1 MRLGRGKGVTALA
14 FAVVA
19 STFGA
24 APAAVAAAP
33 GPAASADDRET
44 AGSGVPAVW
53 PRPQSLRANG
63 TAVTVTDEVVLVTR
77 LPDASGAARSLSPAD
92 SYVPGTPL
100 TPYAPGVSVAAY
112 APDSDLDLDPYA
124 LEALR
129 ALLRRAYARTIT
141 TARDGDAL
149 PAHALVVRLG
159 TEPADTGR
167 AGAGSFT
174 GARAASGS
182 LERALT
188 ALGAAPRADLP
199 SGGYRLAVGRTDG
212 RDTVALAGV
221 GEDGLFHA
229 VQTLG
234 RLLGADRRIAGAVVR
249 DWPGTAVRGV
259 TEGFYGSPW
268 TPEQR
273 LAQLDFMG
281 RTKQNRYV
289 YAPGDDL
296 FRQARWREPYP
307 AGERARFRDLAE
319 RARRNHVTLTWA
331 VAPGQAMCF
340 SSDADV
346 KALTRKLD
354 AMWALGF
361 RAFQLQFQDVSYTE
375 WHCGADADAFGSGS
389 EAAAKAQARVANA
402 VARHL
407 AARHPDVAALSLMP
421 TEYYED
427 GSTDYR
433 RKLAGAL
440 DKDVEVV
447 WTGIGV
453 VPKTITGGEL
463 ARTRS
468 VFGSHPLVTMDNYPV
483 NDYAQDRVFLGPY
496 QGRDPAVATGSA
508 ALLANAMPQAEAS
521 RIPLFTAAD
530 YAWNPRDY
538 RPQESWEAAIEDLAG
553 GDARSA
559 DALRALAWN
568 EASSVLGGEESAY
581 LRPLMETF
589 WQARTTTDRAA
600 GERAAERLRA
610 AFAVMR
616 ETPERLAYRPVAPE
630 VKPWTEQLAR
640 YGEAGE
646 TAVALLEAQSDDD
659 ATAAWTAYRALNGLR
674 AKLAA
679 SEVTVGTGVLDP
691 FLTRARTAYEKWA
704 GIDDESSAYHDA
716 PKGHGAAGDGG
727 AKTGDPGTAETGGGD
742 GGAADGDG
750 TAPGD
755 GTTGDGGQDGSVV
768 LFPRTR
774 TLTDVSVLTDP
785 GVAGFVEAY
794 VPGEGWRYLGA
805 LAAGG
810 ATELGAAEIGAAGV
824 RVDALRVVGPT
835 RSQVRHL
842 VPWFADTPAAALDLA
857 RSTADVEIGG
867 TERITARLTSLRP
880 TGVSGELTARA
891 PEGIEVKVSRPSP
904 TLARGAVVDS
914 VVEVTVPAGTPSGTY
929 EVTVAFGS
937 QTRTLTVRAFP
948 RTAGPDLARTAA
960 ASSSADE
967 TPDFPASAAN
977 DGDPAT
983 RWSSPVDDGAWWQV
997 QFAELGAPRPARA
1010 DLAGR
1015 APVRVPR
1022 PGLRRRPRVA
1032 HRDDRER
1039 QPRRPGV
1046 PPLRRERRPLP
1057 ARPGDAAATA
1067 YGYSLWSAEAYGV
1080 AEAAA
1085 WAGIRRTVNRR
1096 GRSGR

>member
-1 MRLGRGKGVTALA
+1 MRLGRGRGATALA

-19 STFGA
+19 SAFVT
-24 APAAVAAAP
+24 APAAVAATH
-33 GPAASADDRET
+33 GPAASADDREPT
-44 AGSGVPAVW
+44 GSGVAAVW

-63 TAVTVTDEVVLVTR
+63 TPVTVTDEVVLVT
-77 LPDASGAARSLSPAD
+77 PGPGAASGSTAGPYA
-92 SYVPGTPL
+92 PGVPL
-100 TPYAPGVSVAAY
+100 TPYAPGVSVDANT
-112 APDSDLDLDPYA
+112 PDSALDPYA

-129 ALLRRAYARTIT
+129 ALLRQAGARTIT
-141 TARDGDAL
+141 TVRDGDAL

-159 TEPADTGR
+159 TDPADTGGR
-167 AGAGSFT
+167 GAGSFG
-174 GARAASGS
+174 GARVASGS
-182 LERALT
+182 LERTLT

-199 SGGYRLAVGRTDG
+199 SGGYRLAVGRADG

-229 VQTLG
+229 VQTL
-234 RLLGADRRIAGAVVR
+234 RQLLGTDRRIAGTVVR
-249 DWPGTAVRGV
+249 DWPGTAARGV

-273 LAQLDFMG
+273 LAQLDFLG

-361 RAFQLQFQDVSYTE
+361 RSFQLQFQDVSYTE
-375 WHCGADADAFGSGS
+375 WHCGADADAFGSGP
-389 EAAAKAQARVANA
+389 EAAARAQARVANA

-407 AARHPDVAALSLMP
+407 ASRYPDGAALSLMP

-433 RKLAGAL
+433 RRLSEAL
-440 DKDVEVV
+440 EEGVEVA

-453 VPKTITGGEL
+453 VPRTITGGEL
-463 ARTRS
+463 ARTRE
-468 VFGSHPLVTMDNYPV
+468 VFGSHQLVTMDNYPV

-521 RIPLFTAAD
+521 RIPLFTTAD

-553 GDARSA
+553 EDARGA
-559 DALRALAWN
+559 DALRALAGN

-581 LRPLMETF
+581 LRPLMEAF
-589 WQARTTTDRAA
+589 WQARTTADRAA
-600 GERAAERLRA
+600 GDRAAERLRA
-610 AFAVMR
+610 AFSVMR
-616 ETPERLAYRPVAPE
+616 ETPERLAGRPIATE
-630 VKPWTEQLAR
+630 VRPWTEQLAR

-646 TAVALLEAQSDDD
+646 TAVALLDAQSKGD
-659 ATAAWTAYRALNGLR
+659 ATAAWTAYRALDRLR
-674 AKLAA
+674 DGLAA
-679 SEVTVGTGVLDP
+679 SEVKVGTGVLDP

-704 GIDDESSAYHDA
+704 GLGNESSTGDGA
-716 PKGHGAAGDGG
+716 PK
-727 AKTGDPGTAETGGGD
+727 DPGTAEDGGTGTGGGPTAGTD
-742 GGAADGDG
+742 GGTGGADGGGTAQDDPAPRDG
-750 TAPGD
+750 T
-755 GTTGDGGQDGSVV
+755 GQDGRLV
-768 LFPRTR
+768 LLPRPR
-774 TLTDVSVLTDP
+774 VLTDVSVLTDP
-785 GVAGFVEAY
+785 GATGYVEAY

-805 LAAGG
+805 LDAGG
-810 ATELGAAEIGAAGV
+810 ATEIGAAEIGTAGV
-824 RVDALRVVGPT
+824 RVSALRVVGPE

-842 VPWFADTPAAALDLA
+842 VPWFADTPAVALELD
-857 RSTADVEIGG
+857 RSTTDVEIGG
-867 TERITARLTSLRP
+867 TERITARLTSQRP

-891 PEGIEVKVSRPSP
+891 PKDIRVEVSQPSP
-904 TLARGAVVDS
+904 VLSRGAVVDGT
-914 VVEVTVPAGTPSGTY
+914 VEVTVPPGTPSGTY
-929 EVTVAFGS
+929 EVTVAFGA

-948 RTAGPDLARTAA
+948 RTAGPDLARTGT

-967 TPDFPASAAN
+967 TPDFPAAAAN

-997 QFAELGAPRPARA
+997 QLAE
-1010 DLAGR
+1010 
-1015 APVRVPR
+1015 PVRLGRLVLTWQDAHPSAYR
-1022 PGLRRRPRVA
+1022 VQVSADGRVWRTATTVNDSRGGRESLRFDERDVRYLRVQGMRR
-1032 HRDDRER
+1032 
-1039 QPRRPGV
+1039 
-1046 PPLRRERRPLP
+1046 
-1057 ARPGDAAATA
+1057 ATA
-1067 YGYSLWSAEAYGV
+1067 YGYSLWSVEAYAV
-1080 AEAAA
+1080 AEETGGQESAAP
-1085 WAGIRRTVNRR
+1085 
-1096 GRSGR
+1096 

>member
-1 MRLGRGKGVTALA
+1 MRLGRGRGATALA

-19 STFGA
+19 SAFATV
-24 APAAVAAAP
+24 PPAVAAP
-33 GPAASADDRET
+33 HGPAASADEPT
-44 AGSGVPAVW
+44 GSGVPAVW

-63 TAVTVTDEVVLVTR
+63 SPVTVTDEVVLLTPA
-77 LPDASGAARSLSPAD
+77 PDTASGGVRDGSAAGWYA
-92 SYVPGTPL
+92 PGVPL
-100 TPYAPGVSVAAY
+100 TPYAPGVGVDANT
-112 APDSDLDLDPYA
+112 PDGGDLDPYA

-129 ALLRRAYARTIT
+129 ALLRQAGARTIT
-141 TARDGDAL
+141 TARDGDTL

-159 TEPADTGR
+159 TDPANTGGR
-167 AGAGSFT
+167 GPGSF
-174 GARAASGS
+174 GSARTASGS

-199 SGGYRLAVGRTDG
+199 SGGYRLAVGRADS

-229 VQTLG
+229 VQTL
-234 RLLGADRRIAGAVVR
+234 RQLLGADGRIAGAVVR

-319 RARRNHVTLTWA
+319 RARRNHVTPTWA

-346 KALTRKLD
+346 RALTRKLD

-375 WHCGADADAFGSGS
+375 WHCGADADAFGSGP
-389 EAAAKAQARVANA
+389 AAAARAQARVANA

-407 AARHPDVAALSLMP
+407 TARHPDVAALSLMP

-433 RKLAGAL
+433 RRLAGAL
-440 DKDVEVV
+440 DENVEVA
-447 WTGIGV
+447 WTGVGV

-496 QGRDPAVATGSA
+496 QGREPAVAMGSA

-553 GDARSA
+553 KDARGA
-559 DALRALAWN
+559 DALRALAGN

-581 LRPLMETF
+581 LRPLMEAF
-589 WQARTTTDRAA
+589 WQARTTEDRAA
-600 GERAAERLRA
+600 GDRAAERLRA
-610 AFAVMR
+610 AFTVMR
-616 ETPERLAYRPVAPE
+616 ETPERLAGRPVATE
-630 VKPWTEQLAR
+630 VEPWTEQLAR

-646 TAVALLEAQSDDD
+646 TALALLDAQADGD
-659 ATAAWTAYRALNGLR
+659 ATAAWTAYRSLNRLR
-674 AKLAA
+674 ARLAA
-679 SEVTVGTGVLDP
+679 SEVTVGAGVLDP
-691 FLTRARTAYEKWA
+691 FLTRARTAYEQWA
-704 GIDDESSAYHDA
+704 GLGNESSTGHSV
-716 PKGHGAAGDGG
+716 PKGPGAAGDGG
-727 AKTGDPGTAETGGGD
+727 TGSGGATPGAGGGGGTDD
-742 GGAADGDG
+742 GGPTPGSPAPVDG
-750 TAPGD
+750 TGRD
-755 GTTGDGGQDGSVV
+755 GRTV
-768 LFPRTR
+768 LLPRPR
-774 TLTDVSVLTDP
+774 VLTDVSVLTDP
-785 GVAGFVEAY
+785 GVTGFVEAR
-794 VPGEGWRYLGA
+794 VPGEGWRYLGD
-805 LAAGG
+805 LAPGG
-810 ATELGAAEIGAAGV
+810 ATEIGAARIGTAGV
-824 RVDALRVVGPT
+824 RVDALRVLGPEP
-835 RSQVRHL
+835 SQVRHL
-842 VPWFADTPAAALDLA
+842 VPWFADTPAAALRLA
-857 RSTADVEIGG
+857 RSTTDMEIGG

-891 PEGIEVKVSRPSP
+891 PKGIRVKVSRPSP
-904 TLARGAVVDS
+904 KLARGAVVDS
-914 VVEVTVPAGTPSGTY
+914 VVEVTVPQGTPSGTY
-929 EVTVAFGS
+929 EVTVAFGA

-948 RTAGPDLARTAA
+948 PTAGPDLARAGT

-977 DGDPAT
+977 DGDPST

-997 QFAELGAPRPARA
+997 GFAE
-1010 DLAGR
+1010 
-1015 APVRVPR
+1015 PVRLGRLVLSWQDAHPSAYR
-1022 PGLRRRPRVA
+1022 VQVSADGRVWRTATTVNDSRGGLESVRFDERDVRFVRVQGLRR
-1032 HRDDRER
+1032 
-1039 QPRRPGV
+1039 
-1046 PPLRRERRPLP
+1046 
-1057 ARPGDAAATA
+1057 ATA
-1067 YGYSLWSAEAYGV
+1067 YGYSLWSAEAYAV
-1080 AEAAA
+1080 AE
-1085 WAGIRRTVNRR
+1085 
-1096 GRSGR
+1096 

>member
-1 MRLGRGKGVTALA
+1 MRLGRGKGATALA

-19 STFGA
+19 SAFAT
-24 APAAVAAAP
+24 APAAVAAP
-33 GPAASADDRET
+33 HGPAASADDVT
-44 AGSGVPAVW
+44 PATSAVPAVW

-63 TAVTVTDEVVLVTR
+63 TPVAVTDEVVLVTGTAD
-77 LPDASGAARSLSPAD
+77 PAVSGSPGTFGSARSGSPAGWY
-92 SYVPGTPL
+92 SPGAPI
-100 TPYAPGVSVAAY
+100 TPYAPGVSVDANTS
-112 APDSDLDLDPYA
+112 DSELDPYA

-129 ALLRRAYARTIT
+129 ALLRQAGARVIT

-149 PAHALVVRLG
+149 PAHALVVRVG
-159 TEPADTGR
+159 TDPANSAR
-167 AGAGSFT
+167 QGASSFV
-174 GARAASGS
+174 GVPAASGS

-188 ALGAAPRADLP
+188 SLGAAPRADLP

-221 GEDGLFHA
+221 GEDGLYHA
-229 VQTLG
+229 VQTL
-234 RLLGADRRIAGAVVR
+234 RQLLGADGRIAGAVVR
-249 DWPGTAVRGV
+249 DWPGTAVRGI

-268 TPEQR
+268 NTEQR

-319 RARRNHVTLTWA
+319 RARRNHVTLTWT
-331 VAPGQAMCF
+331 VTPGQAMCF

-389 EAAAKAQARVANA
+389 RAAAKAQARVANA

-407 AARHPDVAALSLMP
+407 AARHPEVAALSLMP

-433 RKLAGAL
+433 RQLASAL
-440 DKDVEVV
+440 DERVEVA
-447 WTGIGV
+447 WTGVGV

-463 ARTRS
+463 ARTRE

-496 QGRDPAVATGSA
+496 QGREPAVATGSA

-538 RPQESWEAAIEDLAG
+538 RPQESWGAAIEDLAG

-559 DALRALAWN
+559 DALRALAGN
-568 EASSVLGGEESAY
+568 DASSVLGGEESAY
-581 LRPLMETF
+581 LRPLIEAF

-600 GERAAERLRA
+600 NESAAQRLRA
-610 AFAVMR
+610 AFTEMR
-616 ETPERLAYRPVAPE
+616 ETPKRLAGRPIATE
-630 VKPWTEQLAR
+630 VEPWITQLAR

-646 TAVALLEAQSDDD
+646 TAVALLSAQSNGD
-659 ATAAWTAYRALNGLR
+659 ATAAWTAYRTLNRLR
-674 AKLAA
+674 TELAA
-679 SEVTVGTGVLDP
+679 SGVTVGKGVLDP

-704 GIDDESSAYHDA
+704 GLDNESST
-716 PKGHGAAGDGG
+716 GHGAPKDPGATGDGG
-727 AKTGDPGTAETGGGD
+727 AGTGDGATPGGDAGASGGPADNGGTAQGDPPQDGGTGD
-742 GGAADGDG
+742 GGA
-750 TAPGD
+750 
-755 GTTGDGGQDGSVV
+755 QDGRVV
-768 LFPRTR
+768 LLPRPRT
-774 TLTDVSVLTDP
+774 LSEVSVLTDP
-785 GVAGFVEAY
+785 GTTGFVEAH

-805 LAAGG
+805 LTAGG
-810 ATELGAAEIGAAGV
+810 ATEVGAAGV
-824 RVDALRVVGPT
+824 RADALRVTGPE

-842 VPWFADTPAAALDLA
+842 VPWFADSPAAALELA
-857 RSTADVEIGG
+857 RSTTDVEIGG
-867 TERITARLTSLRP
+867 TQRVTARLTSLRP
-880 TGVSGELTARA
+880 TDVSGELTATA
-891 PEGIEVKVSRPSP
+891 PKGIQAKVSRPAP
-904 TLARGAVVDS
+904 TLPRGAVVDS
-914 VVEVTVPAGTPSGTY
+914 LVEVTVPPGTPSGTY
-929 EVTVAFGS
+929 DVTVAFGA

-948 RTAGPDLARTAA
+948 RTAGPDLARTGT
-960 ASSSADE
+960 ASSSGDE

-997 QFAELGAPRPARA
+997 QFAQ
-1010 DLAGR
+1010 
-1015 APVRVPR
+1015 PVRLGRLVLSWQDAHPSAYR
-1022 PGLRRRPRVA
+1022 VQVSADGRVWRTATTVNDGRGGHESLRFDERDVRYVRVQGVRR
-1032 HRDDRER
+1032 
-1039 QPRRPGV
+1039 
-1046 PPLRRERRPLP
+1046 
-1057 ARPGDAAATA
+1057 ATP
-1067 YGYSLWSAEAYGV
+1067 YGYSLWSAEAYAV
-1080 AEAAA
+1080 AD
-1085 WAGIRRTVNRR
+1085 
-1096 GRSGR
+1096 

>member
-19 STFGA
+19 STFGTV
-24 APAAVAAAP
+24 PAAVAATH
-33 GPAASADDRET
+33 GPAASADGRES
-44 AGSGVPAVW
+44 AGNQVPAVW

-63 TAVTVTDEVVLVTR
+63 PAVTVTDEVVLVT
-77 LPDASGAARSLSPAD
+77 PAPGTSAARPVSPAGP
-92 SYVPGTPL
+92 YAPGTPL
-100 TPYAPGVSVAAY
+100 TPYAPGVSVDAY
-112 APDSDLDLDPYA
+112 TPDSDLDPYA

-129 ALLRRAYARTIT
+129 ALLRRAGARTIT

-159 TEPADTGR
+159 TEPAGTGR
-167 AGAGSFT
+167 AGADSLT

-199 SGGYRLAVGRTDG
+199 SGGYRLAVGRAEG

-234 RLLGADRRIAGAVVR
+234 RLLGAGRRIAGVVVR

-346 KALTRKLD
+346 TALTRKLD

-375 WHCGADADAFGSGS
+375 WHCGADADAFGSGPG
-389 EAAAKAQARVANA
+389 AAAKAQARVANA

-421 TEYYED
+421 TEFYEN
-427 GSTDYR
+427 GSTEYR
-433 RKLAGAL
+433 QKLASAL
-440 DKDVEVV
+440 DGHVEVA

-453 VPKTITGGEL
+453 VPRTITGGEL

-483 NDYAQDRVFLGPY
+483 NDYAQDRMFLGPY

-521 RIPLFTAAD
+521 RIPLFTTAD

-553 GDARSA
+553 ADARGA
-559 DALRALAWN
+559 DALRALAGN
-568 EASSVLGGEESAY
+568 EASSVLGGQESAY
-581 LRPLMETF
+581 LRPLMEAF
-589 WQARTTTDRAA
+589 WQARTTTDGAA

-616 ETPERLAYRPVAPE
+616 ETPERLAGRPVATE
-630 VKPWTEQLAR
+630 AQPWTEQLAR

-659 ATAAWTAYRALNGLR
+659 ATAAWTAYRALNRLR
-674 AKLAA
+674 AELAA

-704 GIDDESSAYHDA
+704 GIDDESSAGHDA

-727 AKTGDPGTAETGGGD
+727 DGGTGSGGPGTADSGGGD

-755 GTTGDGGQDGSVV
+755 GTTGDGTGQDGRVV
-768 LFPRTR
+768 PLPRTR

-785 GVAGFVEAY
+785 GVTGFVEAY

-824 RVDALRVVGPT
+824 RVDALRVVGPG

-891 PEGIEVKVSRPSP
+891 PEGIKAKVSRPSP

-914 VVEVTVPAGTPSGTY
+914 LVEVTVPAGTPSGTY

-997 QFAELGAPRPARA
+997 RFAEPARLGRLVLTWQDAHPSAYRVQVSA
-1010 DLAGR
+1010 DGR
-1015 APVRVPR
+1015 VWRTATTVNDSRGGRESLRFDESDVRY
-1022 PGLRRRPRVA
+1022 LRVQGMRR
-1032 HRDDRER
+1032 
-1039 QPRRPGV
+1039 
-1046 PPLRRERRPLP
+1046 
-1057 ARPGDAAATA
+1057 ATA
-1067 YGYSLWSAEAYGV
+1067 YGYSLWSAEAYAV
-1080 AEAAA
+1080 AEAA
-1085 WAGIRRTVNRR
+1085 G
-1096 GRSGR
+1096 GQESGTP

>member
-1 MRLGRGKGVTALA
+1 MRLGRGKGATALA

-19 STFGA
+19 SAFVT
-24 APAAVAAAP
+24 APAAVAAPHA
-33 GPAASADDRET
+33 PAASAGDREPT
-44 AGSGVPAVW
+44 GSGVPAVW

-63 TAVTVTDEVVLVTR
+63 TPVTVTDEVVLVT
-77 LPDASGAARSLSPAD
+77 PASGARSGSTAGPYA
-92 SYVPGTPL
+92 PGVPL
-100 TPYAPGVSVAAY
+100 TPYAPGVSVDANT
-112 APDSDLDLDPYA
+112 PDSTLDPYA

-129 ALLRRAYARTIT
+129 ALLRQAGARTVT
-141 TARDGDAL
+141 TVRDGDAL

-159 TEPADTGR
+159 TDPANTGGR
-167 AGAGSFT
+167 GAGSFG
-174 GARAASGS
+174 GARVAPGS
-182 LERALT
+182 LERTLT

-199 SGGYRLAVGRTDG
+199 SGGYRLAVGRADG
-212 RDTVALAGV
+212 RDTVVLAGV

-229 VQTLG
+229 VQTL
-234 RLLGADRRIAGAVVR
+234 RQLLGADRRIAGTVVR
-249 DWPGTAVRGV
+249 DWPGTAARGV

-361 RAFQLQFQDVSYTE
+361 RSFQLQFQDVSYTE
-375 WHCGADADAFGSGS
+375 WHCGADADAFGSGPG
-389 EAAAKAQARVANA
+389 AAAKAQARVANA

-407 AARHPDVAALSLMP
+407 ASRYPDAAALSLMP

-433 RKLAGAL
+433 RRLSEAL
-440 DKDVEVV
+440 EQGVEVA

-453 VPKTITGGEL
+453 VPRTITGGEL
-463 ARTRS
+463 ARTRE
-468 VFGSHPLVTMDNYPV
+468 VFGSHRLVTMDNYPV

-553 GDARSA
+553 EDARGA
-559 DALRALAWN
+559 DALRALAGN

-581 LRPLMETF
+581 LRPLMEAF

-600 GERAAERLRA
+600 LDRAAGRLRA
-610 AFAVMR
+610 AFSVMR
-616 ETPERLAYRPVAPE
+616 ETPERLAGRPIATE
-630 VKPWTEQLAR
+630 VRPWTEQLAR

-646 TAVALLEAQSDDD
+646 TAVALLEAQSKGD
-659 ATAAWTAYRALNGLR
+659 ATAAWTAYRALDRLR
-674 AKLAA
+674 AGLAA
-679 SEVTVGTGVLDP
+679 SEVKVGTGVLDP

-704 GIDDESSAYHDA
+704 GLGNESSTGDEA
-716 PKGHGAAGDGG
+716 PK
-727 AKTGDPGTAETGGGD
+727 DPGTAEDGGTGPGDGPTAGTGGGTGGAD
-742 GGAADGDG
+742 GGTAQDGP
-750 TAPGD
+750 APGD
-755 GTTGDGGQDGSVV
+755 GTWQDGRLV
-768 LFPRTR
+768 LLPRPR
-774 TLTDVSVLTDP
+774 VLTDVSVLTDP
-785 GVAGFVEAY
+785 GTTGYVEAY
-794 VPGEGWRYLGA
+794 LPGGGWRYLGA
-805 LAAGG
+805 LDTGG
-810 ATELGAAEIGAAGV
+810 ATELGPAEIGTAGV
-824 RVDALRVVGPT
+824 RVSALRVVGPE

-842 VPWFADTPAAALDLA
+842 VPWFADTPAVALELG

-867 TERITARLTSLRP
+867 TERITARLTSQRP

-891 PEGIEVKVSRPSP
+891 PKDIRVKVSQPSP
-904 TLARGAVVDS
+904 TLSRGAVVDS
-914 VVEVTVPAGTPSGTY
+914 TVEVTVPPGTPSGTY

-948 RTAGPDLARTAA
+948 RTAGPDLARTGT

-967 TPDFPASAAN
+967 TPDFPAAAAN

-997 QFAELGAPRPARA
+997 QLAE
-1010 DLAGR
+1010 
-1015 APVRVPR
+1015 PVRLGRLVLTWQDAHPSAYR
-1022 PGLRRRPRVA
+1022 VQVSADGRVWRTATTVDDSRGGQESLRFDERDVRYVRVQGMRR
-1032 HRDDRER
+1032 
-1039 QPRRPGV
+1039 
-1046 PPLRRERRPLP
+1046 
-1057 ARPGDAAATA
+1057 ATA
-1067 YGYSLWSAEAYGV
+1067 YGYSLWSVEAYAV
-1080 AEAAA
+1080 AEAADGQESA
-1085 WAGIRRTVNRR
+1085 AP
-1096 GRSGR
+1096 